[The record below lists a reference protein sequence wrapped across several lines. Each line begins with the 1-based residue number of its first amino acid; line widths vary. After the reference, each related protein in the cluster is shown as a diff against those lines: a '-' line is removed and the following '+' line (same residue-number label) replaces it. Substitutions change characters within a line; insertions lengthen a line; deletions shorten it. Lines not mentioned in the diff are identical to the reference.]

1 MVEIMLNNFWRRK
14 RPNHFVKVWRSSSIR
29 YVHNHYLDLEVK
41 VGSGSDISLLQA
53 PNSKFNSNLGSG
65 AGGELDAH
73 LHYFAFDNFCALP
86 FLSSHTRFGFNRILS
101 LKDVEGHC

>member
-1 MVEIMLNNFWRRK
+1 MEQLLEEK
-14 RPNHFVKVWRSSSIR
+14 RAEPFCQTMHKMFCTD
-29 YVHNHYLDLEVK
+29 NHYLDREVLGERWGE
-41 VGSGSDISLLQA
+41 VGSGSDILLLQA